1 MCMDWAGAGLR
12 LGSIQR
18 IEFGPHTIPVG
29 ATVCVGGAALRLKST
44 CTLVALVR
52 WLLWQPTDSSEFPA
66 LQYLLRFVLPRPLG
80 GGGDPA
86 V

>member
-1 MCMDWAGAGLR
+1 MCMDWAGADLR

-29 ATVCVGGAALRLKST
+29 ATVCVVGAALRLKRT
-44 CTLVALVR
+44 CTL
-52 WLLWQPTDSSEFPA
+52 LLWQPTDSSELLA